1 MNIKKLGGSKMSRES
16 SLKIVKDALVQIRDA
31 QKEISDAIKEVEDI
45 LSTAEDAKKI
55 LDQASDL
62 ASDVEYSLGD
72 LIDEL
77 EEEKEEV

>member
-1 MNIKKLGGSKMSRES
+1 MSRES
-16 SLKIVKDALVQIRDA
+16 SLKIVKDALAQIRDA
-31 QKEISDAIKEVEDI
+31 QKEISDVIERVRDI
-45 LSTAEDAKKI
+45 LSTAEDTERI